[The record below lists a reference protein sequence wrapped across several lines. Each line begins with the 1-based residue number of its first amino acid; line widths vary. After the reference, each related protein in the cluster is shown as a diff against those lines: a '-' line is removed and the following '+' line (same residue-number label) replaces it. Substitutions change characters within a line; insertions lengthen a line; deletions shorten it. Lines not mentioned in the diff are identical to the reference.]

1 MKQSKSFAKLLT
13 NLKHKPN
20 EFLINAI
27 DNKDFPL
34 NNNKVFGN
42 NTEVLAIEEY
52 KRCLSLLERRMPQIY
67 EESLTQKA
75 IQLLQLSMMPIMNSI
90 FVKEMNH
97 RKELEQIAEET
108 IRELFDIPNHI
119 TILPKITD
127 NFLTIEGQDEIKN
140 NQPSL
145 SPERKK
151 EIDEEIEKRIILNG
165 IVHGCSMHIWKS
177 VYYIIKDK
185 IDNINSSLMEL
196 YNIYT
201 ASIGWGIWQMNPETA
216 MDDIDINRIAQ
227 GVNELKFEEK
237 NEAECTINCSG
248 INFPVLLHEIS
259 KGAIDYLIC
268 HSIPIDYTPEEL
280 TYYYSKADIYKN
292 EYWHY
297 LLSPSIWVSL
307 IETANVTTQELPSVI
322 ANLSKLNYQ
331 NLSDVI
337 NSCVKKDNS
346 KLKEFQII

>member
-1 MKQSKSFAKLLT
+1 MKQSKSFAELLT

-27 DNKDFPL
+27 DNKEFPL

-42 NTEVLAIEEY
+42 NTEILAIEEY

-127 NFLTIEGQDEIKN
+127 DYTTIEGQDEIKN

-237 NEAECTINCSG
+237 NEAECTIKCSG
-248 INFPVLLHEIS
+248 IKFPVL
-259 KGAIDYLIC
+259 
-268 HSIPIDYTPEEL
+268 
-280 TYYYSKADIYKN
+280 
-292 EYWHY
+292 
-297 LLSPSIWVSL
+297 
-307 IETANVTTQELPSVI
+307 
-322 ANLSKLNYQ
+322 
-331 NLSDVI
+331 
-337 NSCVKKDNS
+337 
-346 KLKEFQII
+346 